1 MYKKRRVF
9 NYYKFFPI
17 INYYHFNDILTIILH
32 KKQSHSK
39 SEYEMTKPKV
49 PIAINLQIVLQL
61 HTDQIQ
67 ILDDWSLQ
75 L

>member
-17 INYYHFNDILTIILH
+17 INYCHFNDILKMILH